1 MLRQFPATAP
11 TAQASSQGTA
21 TTVAPPAGGYTARE
35 MYEAAQMHRRTLRDQ
50 LSSAENTRDEIAQEL
65 RGPMVTGADRAG
77 LEQRLKVVDIKVLDL
92 EQQLA
97 DAQRTEA
104 LAASVPGADR
114 PTPRDQYE
122 DRTEMMLTVGL
133 LLTFVVVLPLVLV
146 QARRLWKKH
155 SVVLSMTPELDQRL
169 AGIDRAVEAT
179 AIEIE
184 RIGEGQRFVT
194 QLLSS
199 RGEQLRI
206 DARGSSQTE

>member
-1 MLRQFPATAP
+1 MPRQFPATAP
-11 TAQASSQGTA
+11 NAQASAQGTA
-21 TTVAPPAGGYTARE
+21 TTVTPPAGGYTARE

-50 LSSAENTRDEIAQEL
+50 LSSTENIRQEIAHEL
-65 RGPMVTGADRAG
+65 QNPLVTGANREG
-77 LEQRLKVVDIKVLDL
+77 LEARLKVVDIKMLDL

-97 DAQRTEA
+97 DAQLREA
-104 LAASVPGADR
+104 QAAAVPLADQ
-114 PTPRDQYE
+114 PTARDQYE
-122 DRTEMMLTVGL
+122 DRSEMMLALGL
-133 LLTFVVVLPLVLV
+133 TITFVIILPLALV

-194 QLLSS
+194 QLLAS
-199 RGEQLRI
+199 RTEQGRI
-206 DARGSSQTE
+206 EAQVPRAE